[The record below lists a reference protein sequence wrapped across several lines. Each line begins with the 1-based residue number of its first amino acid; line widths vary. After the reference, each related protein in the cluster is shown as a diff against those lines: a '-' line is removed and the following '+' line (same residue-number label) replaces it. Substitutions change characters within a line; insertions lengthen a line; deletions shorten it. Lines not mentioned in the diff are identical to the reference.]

1 MTYSNLHLHDSPRIV
16 IQLVITLIAIRLLDS
31 VFIFVSICVVS
42 MSAVCNITYLGIVA
56 VSFQSNV
63 NVYGPYWIYSTVR
76 MSASTIVYSNKFSNR
91 MKPSKFIFNETTNG
105 MFVANVLYI
114 CCFFFKLLS
123 LRCHFHKYKYRPCI
137 KTSFVL
143 LAELVSF
150 SLVFRSFFP
159 IFSSFRSFL
168 FPSISISKC
177 SQFYFVCVFAKKII
191 TIFNKTLCKYF
202 SGLLKEN
209 FSADVNTMLFTQ
221 R

>member
-1 MTYSNLHLHDSPRIV
+1 MFHSTSIPYAYRLQYRVRSGSVLRNDVALLSLSHFEVKDDIFKFTLTWLTPQWYTASNNSNN
-16 IQLVITLIAIRLLDS
+16 RLMDS

-91 MKPSKFIFNETTNG
+91 MKPSKFFFNETTNG

-150 SLVFRSFFP
+150 SLVFRS
-159 IFSSFRSFL
+159 IFSFF
-168 FPSISISKC
+168 SIVPFSIYS
-177 SQFYFVCVFAKKII
+177 
-191 TIFNKTLCKYF
+191 
-202 SGLLKEN
+202 
-209 FSADVNTMLFTQ
+209 
-221 R
+221 